1 MNNEDR
7 EYFSEVYGRYAD
19 TVYRLGLVWL
29 NNRADAEDMTA
40 DLFVKLMSRPRTG
53 FTGEEHEK
61 AFVIRS
67 AINLCKDRL
76 RRRKF
81 RQESY
86 DDGILRYMETPEE
99 IGLMEE
105 IMALPPKYR
114 TVIYLHYCQGYTAG
128 ETAKLLG
135 LKESTVRSQLTRGR
149 EKLKAQLNEGGFNC
163 V

>member
-1 MNNEDR
+1 MNDEDR
-7 EYFSEVYGRYAD
+7 EYFSAVYDKYAD

-29 NNRADAEDMTA
+29 NNRADAEDLTA
-40 DLFVKLMSRPRTG
+40 DLFVKLMSRPRRG
-53 FTGEEHEK
+53 FESGEHEK

-86 DDGILRYMETPEE
+86 DDVLGYMSTPEE

-105 IMALPPKYR
+105 ILALPPKYR
-114 TVIYLHYCQGYTAG
+114 AVIYLHHCQGYSTA
-128 ETAKLLG
+128 EVARLLG
-135 LKESTVRSQLTRGR
+135 LRESTVRSQLARGR
-149 EKLKAQLNEGGFNC
+149 EKLRTQLNEGGFNC